1 MAIEVK
7 WNEYGAAYTEAEFAE
22 GPHAGT
28 KVTIYVDNLKLS
40 LLQAGFVKIDDD
52 VREELGLKLP
62 DLELERDEERQIGPA
77 ILRGFTGDPAI
88 LAAAM
93 ELWDAVTHPGASRI
107 DWYTGEPL

>member
-1 MAIEVK
+1 MVQVRFDDT
-7 WNEYGAAYTEAEFAE
+7 GAAYAEAEFAE

-52 VREELGLKLP
+52 VREKLGLKLP
-62 DLELERDEERQIGPA
+62 DLELERDEVRQIGPA
-77 ILRGFTGDPAI
+77 VLRGFTNDPAI